1 MNSVSKTKLFKNI
14 YFFATL
20 LLSVIATGTIGF
32 MVIEGW
38 NFIDSLFMTMI
49 TISTVGF
56 REVHELSTAGKLFT
70 SFLIIS
76 SFGTFA
82 FAIKSITHFLAGGEY
97 RRYVNEKRRM
107 KEFEKLHHHV
117 IICGFGRVGRQVAED
132 LKAHGT
138 IFIIIENNDD
148 IIQEY
153 VEEGY
158 IFLKG
163 DSTLDE
169 NLLKAGIEKAK
180 ALICCLPKD
189 ADNLYVVLSARE
201 LKKNLFIVSRAS
213 NQSTVSKLKIAGAQ
227 NVIMPDAVGGSHMAS
242 LISNPD
248 VMEFLDIIRV
258 QGYNGANIESIAF
271 NELPDQFKNK
281 TIGQLEAKRLTGV
294 TIIGFKTPDGEY
306 VVNPDFE
313 IEVVPQSKL
322 FVLGNPSQI
331 EKLNHLF
338 GISH

>member
-1 MNSVSKTKLFKNI
+1 MFKSRLFRKI
-14 YFFATL
+14 YFFVGL
-20 LLSVIATGTIGF
+20 LVVVITIGTF
-32 MVIEGW
+32 GFILIEGW
-38 NFIDSLFMTMI
+38 GFVDSLYMTVI

-56 REVHELSTAGKLFT
+56 GEVHTLSLYGKLFT

-76 SFGTFA
+76 SFSTFA
-82 FAIKSITHFLAGGEY
+82 FAINSITKFLAGGEY
-97 RRYVNEKRRM
+97 RDYINEKKRKM
-107 KEFEKLHHHV
+107 EFEKLHNHV
-117 IICGFGRVGRQVAED
+117 IICGFGRVGTQVAED
-132 LKAHGT
+132 LKLHGT
-138 IFIIIENNDD
+138 EFIVIETN
-148 IIQEY
+148 E
-153 VEEGY
+153 ESCSMHESKEGY
-158 IFLKG
+158 LFLKG

-169 NLLKAGIEKAK
+169 NLIKAGILKAK

-189 ADNLYVVLSARE
+189 ADNLYIVLSARE
-201 LKKNLFIVSRAS
+201 LKKDLFIVSRAS
-213 NQSTVSKLKIAGAQ
+213 NQSTVGKLKIAGAQ
-227 NVIMPDAVGGSHMAS
+227 NVIMPDVIGGSHMAS

-258 QGYNGANIESIAF
+258 QGYNGANIESISF

-306 VVNPDFE
+306 LINPDFE

-322 FVLGNPSQI
+322 FVLGNPAQI
-331 EKLNHLF
+331 QKLNHLF

>member
-1 MNSVSKTKLFKNI
+1 MFKSKLFKNI
-14 YFFATL
+14 YFFVGL
-20 LLSVIATGTIGF
+20 LVGVITCGTIGF
-32 MVIEGW
+32 MVIENW
-38 NFIDSLFMTMI
+38 SFVDSLFMTII

-56 REVHELSTAGKLFT
+56 REVHPLSPIGMIFT
-70 SFLIIS
+70 SILIIL

-82 FAIKSITHFLAGGEY
+82 FALKSITNFLAGGEY
-97 RRYVNEKRRM
+97 KRYVKDKKILREMN
-107 KEFEKLHHHV
+107 KLQKHV
-117 IICGFGRVGRQVAED
+117 IICGFGRVGMQVAED

-138 IFIIIENNDD
+138 KFVVIENNEE
-148 IIQEY
+148 IITEY
-153 VEEGY
+153 EGQPGY
-158 IFLKG
+158 LFLKG

-169 NLLKAGIEKAK
+169 NLIRAQISTAK

-201 LKKNLFIVSRAS
+201 IKNNLFIVSRAS
-213 NQSTVSKLKIAGAQ
+213 NQSTVNKLKIAGAQ
-227 NVIMPDAVGGSHMAS
+227 NVIMPDAIGGSHMAS

-258 QGYNGANIESIAF
+258 QGYKGANIESISF

-306 VVNPDFE
+306 LINPDFE
-313 IEVVPQSKL
+313 IEVVAQSKL
-322 FVLGNPSQI
+322 FVLGSPEQI

-338 GISH
+338 GLSH

>member
-1 MNSVSKTKLFKNI
+1 MFKSRIFKSI
-14 YFFATL
+14 YFFVGL
-20 LLSVIATGTIGF
+20 LLAVIAMGTAGF
-32 MVIEGW
+32 MIIEGW
-38 NFIDSLFMTMI
+38 EFIDALYMTMI

-70 SFLIIS
+70 SFLIFS

-82 FAIKSITHFLAGGEY
+82 FAIKSITQFLAGGEY
-97 RRYVNEKRRM
+97 RRYINERRRM
-107 KEFEKLHHHV
+107 KEFEKLHQHI

-138 IFIIIENNDD
+138 KFIVIENNDET
-148 IIQEY
+148 IQNYIEDGY
-153 VEEGY
+153 V
-158 IFLKG
+158 FLKG
-163 DSTLDE
+163 DSTIDE

-201 LKKNLFIVSRAS
+201 LKKNLLIVSRAS
-213 NQSTVSKLKIAGAQ
+213 NQSTVNKLKIAGAQ

-294 TIIGFKTPDGEY
+294 TIIGFKTPNGEY
-306 VVNPDFE
+306 IVNPDFE

>member
-1 MNSVSKTKLFKNI
+1 MFKSKLFKNI
-14 YFFATL
+14 FFFIAL
-20 LLSVIATGTIGF
+20 LLFVITIGTIGYMF
-32 MVIEGW
+32 IEGW
-38 NFIDSLFMTMI
+38 GFIDSLFMTMI

-56 REVHELSTAGKLFT
+56 REVHPLSTNGMLFT

-82 FAIKSITHFLAGGEY
+82 FAIKSITNFLAGGEY
-97 RRYVNEKRRM
+97 RRYINERNTM
-107 KEFEKLHHHV
+107 KEFDKLNNHV
-117 IICGFGRVGRQVAED
+117 IICGFGRVGMQVAED

-138 IFIIIENNDD
+138 RFVVIESNEEIIKEYE
-148 IIQEY
+148 IQP
-153 VEEGY
+153 GY
-158 IFLKG
+158 LFHKG

-169 NLLKAGIEKAK
+169 NLIKARITSAK

-201 LKKNLFIVSRAS
+201 LKGNLFIVSRAS
-213 NQSTVSKLKIAGAQ
+213 NQSTVNKLKIAGAQ
-227 NVIMPDAVGGSHMAS
+227 NVIMPDAIGGSHMAS

-258 QGYNGANIESIAF
+258 QGYNGANIESISF

-294 TIIGFKTPDGEY
+294 TIIGFKTPSGEY
-306 VVNPDFE
+306 LINPDYE
-313 IEVVPQSKL
+313 IEVVAQSKL

-331 EKLNHLF
+331 EKLNNLF
-338 GISH
+338 GIEH

>member
-1 MNSVSKTKLFKNI
+1 MFKSRLFRKI
-14 YFFATL
+14 YFFVGL
-20 LLSVIATGTIGF
+20 LVSVIIIGTFGF
-32 MVIEGW
+32 ILIEGW
-38 NFIDSLFMTMI
+38 GVVDSLFMTVI

-56 REVHELSTAGKLFT
+56 GEVHTLSLYGKLFT

-76 SFGTFA
+76 SFSTFA
-82 FAIKSITHFLAGGEY
+82 FAIKSITNFLAGGEY
-97 RRYVNEKRRM
+97 RDYINEKKRKM
-107 KEFEKLHHHV
+107 EFEKLHNHV
-117 IICGFGRVGRQVAED
+117 IICGFGRVGTQVAED
-132 LKAHGT
+132 LKLHGT
-138 IFIIIENNDD
+138 EFVVIETN
-148 IIQEY
+148 
-153 VEEGY
+153 EESFSRHDSMAGY
-158 IFLKG
+158 LFLKG

-169 NLLKAGIEKAK
+169 NLIKAGILKAK

-189 ADNLYVVLSARE
+189 ADNLYIVLSARE

-213 NQSTVSKLKIAGAQ
+213 NQSTVGKLKIAGAQ
-227 NVIMPDAVGGSHMAS
+227 NVIMPDVIGGSHMAS

-258 QGYNGANIESIAF
+258 QGYNGANIESISF

-294 TIIGFKTPDGEY
+294 TIIGFKTPNGEY
-306 VVNPDFE
+306 LINPDFE

-322 FVLGNPSQI
+322 FVLGNPAQI

>member
-1 MNSVSKTKLFKNI
+1 MFKSRLFKNI
-14 YFFATL
+14 YFFVGL
-20 LLSVIATGTIGF
+20 LVLVIAIGTSGF
-32 MVIEGW
+32 MLIEGW
-38 NFIDSLFMTMI
+38 GLIDSLFMTMI

-56 REVHELSTAGKLFT
+56 REVHPLSHAGMLFT

-82 FAIKSITHFLAGGEY
+82 FAIKSITNFIAGGEY
-97 RRYVNEKRRM
+97 RFYINERKRM
-107 KEFEKLHHHV
+107 KEFEKLHQHV
-117 IICGFGRVGRQVAED
+117 IICGFGRVGIQVAED

-138 IFIIIENNDD
+138 RFVVIENNEE
-148 IIQEY
+148 IIQNY
-153 VEEGY
+153 EGY
-158 IFLKG
+158 EGFLFLKG

-169 NLLKAGIEKAK
+169 NLIKASISTAK

-189 ADNLYVVLSARE
+189 ADNLYIVLSARE
-201 LKKNLFIVSRAS
+201 LKSNLFIVSRAS
-213 NQSTVSKLKIAGAQ
+213 NQSTVNKLKIAGAQ
-227 NVIMPDAVGGSHMAS
+227 NVIMPDAIGGSHMAS

-258 QGYNGANIESIAF
+258 QGYNGANIESISF

-294 TIIGFKTPDGEY
+294 TIIGFKTPTGEY
-306 VVNPDFE
+306 LINPDYE
-313 IEVVPQSKL
+313 TEVVPQSKL

-331 EKLNHLF
+331 SKLNQLF

>member
-1 MNSVSKTKLFKNI
+1 MIKSRLFKNV
-14 YFFATL
+14 FFFVGL
-20 LLSVIATGTIGF
+20 LLFVIISGTLGF
-32 MVIEGW
+32 VFIEGW
-38 NFIDSLFMTMI
+38 GVVDSLFMTII
-49 TISTVGF
+49 TISTVGYG
-56 REVHELSTAGKLFT
+56 EVHELTVYGKLFT
-70 SFLIIS
+70 SLLIIS

-82 FAIKSITHFLAGGEY
+82 FAIKSITNFLAGGEY
-97 RRYVNEKRRM
+97 RNYINEKRKM
-107 KEFEKLHHHV
+107 KEFDKLHNHV
-117 IICGFGRVGRQVAED
+117 IICGFGRVGIQVAED

-138 IFIIIENNDD
+138 RFVVIESNEEIIKEHENLA
-148 IIQEY
+148 
-153 VEEGY
+153 GY
-158 IFLKG
+158 LFLKG

-169 NLLKAGIEKAK
+169 NLIKSGVLSAK

-201 LKKNLFIVSRAS
+201 LKKKLFIVSRAS
-213 NQSTVSKLKIAGAQ
+213 NQSTVGKLKIAGAQ
-227 NVIMPDAVGGSHMAS
+227 NVIMPDAIGGSHMAS

-258 QGYNGANIESIAF
+258 QGYNGANIESISF

-306 VVNPDFE
+306 LINPDYE
-313 IEVVPQSKL
+313 TEVVPQSKL

-331 EKLNHLF
+331 SKLNHLF

>member
-1 MNSVSKTKLFKNI
+1 MTKSKLFKNI
-14 YFFATL
+14 YFFVGLVLA
-20 LLSVIATGTIGF
+20 VITIGTSGF
-32 MVIEGW
+32 MLIEGW
-38 NFIDSLFMTMI
+38 NFIDSLFMTII

-56 REVHELSTAGKLFT
+56 REVHDLSISGKLFT

-82 FAIKSITHFLAGGEY
+82 FAIKSITNFLAGGEY
-97 RRYVNEKRRM
+97 RRYINERRRM
-107 KEFEKLHHHV
+107 KEFEKLQHHV

-138 IFIIIENNDD
+138 ESIIIENNDD

-153 VEEGY
+153 IEEGY

-163 DSTLDE
+163 DSTLDD
-169 NLLKAGIEKAK
+169 NLIKAGIEKAK

-201 LKKNLFIVSRAS
+201 LKKNLLIVSRAS

-248 VMEFLDIIRV
+248 VMEFLDIIKV

>member
-1 MNSVSKTKLFKNI
+1 MFKSKLFKNI
-14 YFFATL
+14 YFFVGL
-20 LLSVIATGTIGF
+20 LVGVITCGTVGF
-32 MVIEGW
+32 MLIENW
-38 NFIDSLFMTMI
+38 SFIDSLFMTII

-56 REVHELSTAGKLFT
+56 REVHPLSSTGMIFT
-70 SFLIIS
+70 SILIIL

-82 FAIKSITHFLAGGEY
+82 FALKSITNFLAGGEY
-97 RRYVNEKRRM
+97 RRYVKDKKIL
-107 KEFEKLHHHV
+107 KEMNKLQKHV
-117 IICGFGRVGRQVAED
+117 IICGFGRVGMQVAED

-138 IFIIIENNDD
+138 KFVVIENNEE
-148 IIQEY
+148 IISEFEVQP
-153 VEEGY
+153 GY
-158 IFLKG
+158 LFIKG
-163 DSTLDE
+163 DSTVDE
-169 NLLKAGIEKAK
+169 NLHRAQITTAK

-201 LKKNLFIVSRAS
+201 IKNNLFIVSRAS
-213 NQSTVSKLKIAGAQ
+213 NQSTVNKLKIAGAQ
-227 NVIMPDAVGGSHMAS
+227 NVIMPDAIGGSHMAS

-258 QGYNGANIESIAF
+258 QGYKGANIESISF

-306 VVNPDFE
+306 LINPDFE
-313 IEVVPQSKL
+313 IEVVAQSKL
-322 FVLGNPSQI
+322 FVLGSPEQI

-338 GISH
+338 GLSH

>member
-1 MNSVSKTKLFKNI
+1 MFKSKLFKNI
-14 YFFATL
+14 YFFVGL
-20 LLSVIATGTIGF
+20 LVGVITSGTIGF
-32 MVIEGW
+32 MFIEDW
-38 NFIDSLFMTMI
+38 SFVDSLFMTII

-56 REVHELSTAGKLFT
+56 REVHPLSSYGMIFT
-70 SFLIIS
+70 SVLIIL

-82 FAIKSITHFLAGGEY
+82 YALKSITNFLAGGEY
-97 RRYVNEKRRM
+97 KRYVKDKKIL
-107 KEFEKLHHHV
+107 KEMNRLQKHV
-117 IICGFGRVGRQVAED
+117 IICGFGRVGMQVAED

-138 IFIIIENNDD
+138 KFVVIENNEE
-148 IIQEY
+148 IISEY
-153 VEEGY
+153 EGQPGY
-158 IFLKG
+158 LFLKG

-169 NLLKAGIEKAK
+169 NLVRAQISTAK

-201 LKKNLFIVSRAS
+201 IKNNLFIVSRAS
-213 NQSTVSKLKIAGAQ
+213 NQSTVNKLKIAGAQ
-227 NVIMPDAVGGSHMAS
+227 NVIMPDAIGGSHMAS

-258 QGYNGANIESIAF
+258 QGYKGANIESISF

-306 VVNPDFE
+306 LINPDFE
-313 IEVVPQSKL
+313 IEVVAQSKL
-322 FVLGNPSQI
+322 FVLGSPEQI

-338 GISH
+338 GLSH

>member
-1 MNSVSKTKLFKNI
+1 MFKSKLFKNI
-14 YFFATL
+14 YFFVGL
-20 LLSVIATGTIGF
+20 LVGVITCGTIGF
-32 MVIEGW
+32 MFIEDW
-38 NFIDSLFMTMI
+38 SFVDSLFMTII

-56 REVHELSTAGKLFT
+56 REVHPLSPIGMVFT
-70 SFLIIS
+70 SILIIL

-82 FAIKSITHFLAGGEY
+82 FALKSITNFLAGGEY
-97 RRYVNEKRRM
+97 KRYVKDKKIL
-107 KEFEKLHHHV
+107 KEMNKLQKHV
-117 IICGFGRVGRQVAED
+117 IICGFGRVGMQVAED

-138 IFIIIENNDD
+138 KFVVIENNEE
-148 IIQEY
+148 IISEY
-153 VEEGY
+153 EGQPGY
-158 IFLKG
+158 LFLKG

-169 NLLKAGIEKAK
+169 NLIRAQISTAK

-201 LKKNLFIVSRAS
+201 IKNNLFIVSRAS
-213 NQSTVSKLKIAGAQ
+213 NQSTVNKLKIAGAQ
-227 NVIMPDAVGGSHMAS
+227 NVIMPDAIGGSHMAS

-258 QGYNGANIESIAF
+258 QGYKGANIESISF

-306 VVNPDFE
+306 LINPDLE
-313 IEVVPQSKL
+313 IEVVAQSKL
-322 FVLGNPSQI
+322 FVLGSPEQI
-331 EKLNHLF
+331 EKLNHIF
-338 GISH
+338 GLSH

>member
-1 MNSVSKTKLFKNI
+1 MIKSRLFKNV
-14 YFFATL
+14 FFFVGL
-20 LLSVIATGTIGF
+20 LLFVIISGTLGF
-32 MVIEGW
+32 IFIEGW
-38 NFIDSLFMTMI
+38 GVVDALFMTII
-49 TISTVGF
+49 TISTVGYG
-56 REVHELSTAGKLFT
+56 EVHQLSDYGKLFT
-70 SFLIIS
+70 SLLIIS

-82 FAIKSITHFLAGGEY
+82 YAIKSITNFLAGGEY
-97 RRYVNEKRRM
+97 RNYINEKRKM
-107 KEFEKLHHHV
+107 KEFDKLHNHV
-117 IICGFGRVGRQVAED
+117 IICGFGRVGIQVAED

-138 IFIIIENNDD
+138 KFVVIESNEEIIKDHEN
-148 IIQEY
+148 IS
-153 VEEGY
+153 GY
-158 IFLKG
+158 LFLKG

-169 NLLKAGIEKAK
+169 NLVKSGVLSAK

-189 ADNLYVVLSARE
+189 SDNLYVVLSARE

-227 NVIMPDAVGGSHMAS
+227 NVIMPDAIGGSHMAS

-258 QGYNGANIESIAF
+258 QGYNGANIESISF

-294 TIIGFKTPDGEY
+294 TIIG
-306 VVNPDFE
+306 
-313 IEVVPQSKL
+313 PQSKL
-322 FVLGNPSQI
+322 FVLGNPAQI
-331 EKLNHLF
+331 LKLNQLF

>member
-1 MNSVSKTKLFKNI
+1 MFKSRFFKSI
-14 YFFATL
+14 YFFVGL
-20 LLSVIATGTIGF
+20 LLAILVAGTAGF
-32 MVIEGW
+32 MLVEGW
-38 NFIDSLFMTMI
+38 GFIDSMFMTII
-49 TISTVGF
+49 TVSTVGF
-56 REVHELSTAGKLFT
+56 REVHPLSNGGMIFTAA
-70 SFLIIS
+70 LIIL

-82 FAIKSITHFLAGGEY
+82 FAIKSITNFLAGGEY
-97 RRYVNEKRRM
+97 RLYINEKKMM
-107 KEFEKLHHHV
+107 KEFDKLNKHV
-117 IICGFGRVGRQVAED
+117 IICGFGRVGMQVAED

-138 IFIIIENNDD
+138 RFVVIENN
-148 IIQEY
+148 
-153 VEEGY
+153 EEVIKEFEGFPGY
-158 IFLKG
+158 LFLKG

-169 NLLKAGIEKAK
+169 NLLKARIENAK

-201 LKKNLFIVSRAS
+201 IKNSLFIVSRAS
-213 NQSTVSKLKIAGAQ
+213 NQSTVNKLKIAGAQ
-227 NVIMPDAVGGSHMAS
+227 NVIMPDAIGGSHMAS

-258 QGYNGANIESIAF
+258 QGYNGANIESISF

-294 TIIGFKTPDGEY
+294 TIIGFKTPNGEY
-306 VVNPDFE
+306 LINPDYE

>member
-1 MNSVSKTKLFKNI
+1 MFKSRLFKNI
-14 YFFATL
+14 YFFVGL
-20 LLSVIATGTIGF
+20 LLTVIFVGTAGF
-32 MVIEGW
+32 MLIEGW
-38 NFIDSLFMTMI
+38 GFVDALFMTMI

-56 REVHELSTAGKLFT
+56 GEVQPLSSIGKLFT

-82 FAIKSITHFLAGGEY
+82 FAIKSITNFLAGGEY
-97 RRYVNEKRRM
+97 RRYVNEKRIM
-107 KEFEKLHHHV
+107 KQFEKLHHHV

-138 IFIIIENNDD
+138 SFLVIENNEET
-148 IIQEY
+148 ISEY
-153 VEEGY
+153 SEHEGY
-158 IFLKG
+158 LFLKG

-169 NLLKAGIEKAK
+169 NLLRANIGKAK

-213 NQSTVSKLKIAGAQ
+213 NQSTVNKLKIAGAQ

-258 QGYNGANIESIAF
+258 QGYKGANIESISF
-271 NELPDQFKNK
+271 NELPDQFKNM

-306 VVNPDFE
+306 IINPDYE

-322 FVLGNPSQI
+322 FVLGNPAQI
-331 EKLNHLF
+331 EKLNHIF

>member
-1 MNSVSKTKLFKNI
+1 MFKSKLFKNI
-14 YFFATL
+14 YFFVGL
-20 LLSVIATGTIGF
+20 LVGVITCGTIGF
-32 MVIEGW
+32 MLIEDW
-38 NFIDSLFMTMI
+38 SFVDSLFMTII

-56 REVHELSTAGKLFT
+56 REVHSLSSGGMIFT
-70 SFLIIS
+70 SILIIS

-82 FAIKSITHFLAGGEY
+82 FALKSITNFLAGGEY
-97 RRYVNEKRRM
+97 RRYVKDKKIM
-107 KEFEKLHHHV
+107 KEMNKLQKHV
-117 IICGFGRVGRQVAED
+117 IICGFGRVGMQVAED

-138 IFIIIENNDD
+138 KFVVIENNEE
-148 IIQEY
+148 IISEF
-153 VEEGY
+153 EGQPGY
-158 IFLKG
+158 LFLKG

-169 NLLKAGIEKAK
+169 NLIRAQISTAK

-201 LKKNLFIVSRAS
+201 IKNNLFIVSRAS
-213 NQSTVSKLKIAGAQ
+213 NQSTVNKLKIAGAQ
-227 NVIMPDAVGGSHMAS
+227 NVIMPDAIGGSHMAS

-258 QGYNGANIESIAF
+258 QGYKGANIESISF

-294 TIIGFKTPDGEY
+294 TIIGFKTPNGDY
-306 VVNPDFE
+306 LINPDFE
-313 IEVVPQSKL
+313 IEVVAQSKL
-322 FVLGNPSQI
+322 FVLGSPEQI

-338 GISH
+338 GLSH

>member
-1 MNSVSKTKLFKNI
+1 MFKSRLFKNI
-14 YFFATL
+14 YFFVGL
-20 LLSVIATGTIGF
+20 LFLVIASGTVGY

-38 NFIDSLFMTMI
+38 GLIDSLFMTMI

-56 REVHELSTAGKLFT
+56 REVHPLSHAGMLFT
-70 SFLIIS
+70 SLLIVS

-82 FAIKSITHFLAGGEY
+82 FAINSITKFIAGGEY
-97 RRYVNEKRRM
+97 RRYINEKKRM
-107 KEFEKLHHHV
+107 REFEKLHQHV
-117 IICGFGRVGRQVAED
+117 IICGFGRVGLQVAED

-138 IFIIIENNDD
+138 RFIVIENNEE
-148 IIQEY
+148 IIQNY
-153 VEEGY
+153 EGKEGFL
-158 IFLKG
+158 FLKG

-169 NLLKAGIEKAK
+169 NLVKANIAEAK

-189 ADNLYVVLSARE
+189 ADNLYIVLSARE
-201 LKKNLFIVSRAS
+201 LKNSLLIVSRAS
-213 NQSTVSKLKIAGAQ
+213 NQSTVNKLKIAGAH
-227 NVIMPDAVGGSHMAS
+227 NVIMPDAIGGSHMAS

-258 QGYNGANIESIAF
+258 QGYNGANIESISF

-294 TIIGFKTPDGEY
+294 TIIGFKTPDGKY
-306 VVNPDFE
+306 LINPDYE
-313 IEVVPQSKL
+313 TEVVPQSKL
-322 FVLGNPSQI
+322 FVLGHADQI
-331 EKLNHLF
+331 VKLNQLF

>member
-1 MNSVSKTKLFKNI
+1 MFKSRLFKNI
-14 YFFATL
+14 YFFVGL
-20 LLSVIATGTIGF
+20 LLTVIFVGTAGF
-32 MVIEGW
+32 MLIEGW
-38 NFIDSLFMTMI
+38 GFVDALFMTMI

-56 REVHELSTAGKLFT
+56 GEVQPLSSIGKLFT

-82 FAIKSITHFLAGGEY
+82 FAIKSITNFLAGGEY
-97 RRYVNEKRRM
+97 RRYVNEKRIM
-107 KEFEKLHHHV
+107 KQFEKLHHHV

-138 IFIIIENNDD
+138 SFLVIENNEET
-148 IIQEY
+148 ISEY
-153 VEEGY
+153 NEYEGY
-158 IFLKG
+158 LFLKG

-169 NLLKAGIEKAK
+169 NLLRANIGKAK

-213 NQSTVSKLKIAGAQ
+213 NQSTVNKLKIAGAQ

-258 QGYNGANIESIAF
+258 QGYKGANIESISF
-271 NELPDQFKNK
+271 NELPDQFKNM

-306 VVNPDFE
+306 IINPDYE

-322 FVLGNPSQI
+322 FVLGNPAQI
-331 EKLNHLF
+331 EKLNHIF

>member
-1 MNSVSKTKLFKNI
+1 MFKSRLFKNV
-14 YFFATL
+14 FFFVGL
-20 LLSVIATGTIGF
+20 LLFVIISGTFGF
-32 MVIEGW
+32 VFIEGW
-38 NFIDSLFMTMI
+38 GIIDSLFMTII
-49 TISTVGF
+49 TISTVGYG
-56 REVHELSTAGKLFT
+56 EVHNLSLYGKLFT
-70 SFLIIS
+70 SLLIIS

-82 FAIKSITHFLAGGEY
+82 FAIKSITNFLAGGEY
-97 RRYVNEKRRM
+97 RNYINEKRKM
-107 KEFEKLHHHV
+107 KEFEKLHKHV
-117 IICGFGRVGRQVAED
+117 IICGFGRVGIQVAED

-138 IFIIIENNDD
+138 RFVVIENNEE
-148 IIQEY
+148 IIESY
-153 VEEGY
+153 ENIDGY
-158 IFLKG
+158 LFLKG

-169 NLLKAGIEKAK
+169 NLIKAGLSSAK

-227 NVIMPDAVGGSHMAS
+227 NVIMPDAIGGSHMAS

-258 QGYNGANIESIAF
+258 QGYNGANIESVSF

-281 TIGQLEAKRLTGV
+281 TIGQLEAKRVTGV

-306 VVNPDFE
+306 LINPDYE
-313 IEVVPQSKL
+313 TEVVPQSKL

-331 EKLNHLF
+331 AKLNHLF

>member
-1 MNSVSKTKLFKNI
+1 MFKSKLFKNI
-14 YFFATL
+14 YFFVGL
-20 LLSVIATGTIGF
+20 LVGVITCGTIGF
-32 MVIEGW
+32 MLIENW
-38 NFIDSLFMTMI
+38 SFIDSLFMTII

-56 REVHELSTAGKLFT
+56 REVHPLSSTGMIFT
-70 SFLIIS
+70 SILIIL

-82 FAIKSITHFLAGGEY
+82 FALKSITNFLAGGEY
-97 RRYVNEKRRM
+97 RRYVKDKKIL
-107 KEFEKLHHHV
+107 KEMNKIQKHV
-117 IICGFGRVGRQVAED
+117 IICGFGRVGMQVAED

-138 IFIIIENNDD
+138 KFVVIENNEE
-148 IIQEY
+148 IISEF
-153 VEEGY
+153 EGQQGY
-158 IFLKG
+158 LFIKG

-169 NLLKAGIEKAK
+169 NLLRAQISTAK

-201 LKKNLFIVSRAS
+201 IKNNLFIVSRAS
-213 NQSTVSKLKIAGAQ
+213 NQSTVNKLKIAGAQ
-227 NVIMPDAVGGSHMAS
+227 NVIMPDAIGGSHMAS

-258 QGYNGANIESIAF
+258 QGYKGANIESISF

-294 TIIGFKTPDGEY
+294 TIIGFKTPGGEY
-306 VVNPDFE
+306 LINPDFE
-313 IEVVPQSKL
+313 IEVVAQSKL
-322 FVLGNPSQI
+322 FVLGSPEQI

-338 GISH
+338 GLSH

>member
-1 MNSVSKTKLFKNI
+1 MFKSKLFKNI
-14 YFFATL
+14 YFFVGL
-20 LLSVIATGTIGF
+20 LVGVITCGTIGF
-32 MVIEGW
+32 MFIEDW
-38 NFIDSLFMTMI
+38 SFVDSLFMTII

-56 REVHELSTAGKLFT
+56 REVHPLSPIGMVFT
-70 SFLIIS
+70 SILIIL

-82 FAIKSITHFLAGGEY
+82 FALKSITNFLAGGEY
-97 RRYVNEKRRM
+97 KRYVKNKKIL
-107 KEFEKLHHHV
+107 KEMNKLQKHV
-117 IICGFGRVGRQVAED
+117 IICGFGRVGMQVAED

-138 IFIIIENNDD
+138 KFVVIENNEE
-148 IIQEY
+148 IISEY
-153 VEEGY
+153 EGQPGY
-158 IFLKG
+158 LFLKG

-169 NLLKAGIEKAK
+169 NLIRAQISTAK

-201 LKKNLFIVSRAS
+201 IKNNLFIVSRAS
-213 NQSTVSKLKIAGAQ
+213 NQSTVNKLKIAGAQ
-227 NVIMPDAVGGSHMAS
+227 NVIMPDAIGGSHMAS

-258 QGYNGANIESIAF
+258 QGYKGANIESISF

-306 VVNPDFE
+306 LINPDFE
-313 IEVVPQSKL
+313 IEVVAQSKL
-322 FVLGNPSQI
+322 FVLGSPEQI

-338 GISH
+338 GLSH

>member
-1 MNSVSKTKLFKNI
+1 MFKSKLFKNI
-14 YFFATL
+14 YFFVGL
-20 LLSVIATGTIGF
+20 LFGVITCGTIGF
-32 MVIEGW
+32 MLIENW
-38 NFIDSLFMTMI
+38 SFIDSLFMTII

-56 REVHELSTAGKLFT
+56 REVHPLSTFGMLFT

-82 FAIKSITHFLAGGEY
+82 FAIKSITNFLAGGEY
-97 RRYVNEKRRM
+97 RRYINERNTM
-107 KEFEKLHHHV
+107 KEFDKLNNHV
-117 IICGFGRVGRQVAED
+117 IICGFGRVGMQVAED

-138 IFIIIENNDD
+138 KFVVIENNEE
-148 IIQEY
+148 IITEF
-153 VEEGY
+153 EGQPGY
-158 IFLKG
+158 LFLKG

-169 NLLKAGIEKAK
+169 NLLRAQITSAK

-201 LKKNLFIVSRAS
+201 IKKKLFIVSRAS
-213 NQSTVSKLKIAGAQ
+213 NQSTVNKLKIAGAQ

-258 QGYNGANIESIAF
+258 QGYRGANIESISF

-306 VVNPDFE
+306 LINPDYE
-313 IEVVPQSKL
+313 IEVVAQSKL
-322 FVLGNPSQI
+322 FVLGSPEQI

-338 GISH
+338 GLSH

>member
-1 MNSVSKTKLFKNI
+1 MFKSRLFKNI
-14 YFFATL
+14 YFFVGL
-20 LLSVIATGTIGF
+20 VLIVISIGTIGF
-32 MVIEGW
+32 MLIENW
-38 NFIDSLFMTMI
+38 SFVDALFMTII

-56 REVHELSTAGKLFT
+56 REVHPLSTGGMLFT

-82 FAIKSITHFLAGGEY
+82 FAIKSITNFLAGGEY
-97 RRYVNEKRRM
+97 RLYINEKRRM
-107 KEFEKLHHHV
+107 KEFEKLHKHV
-117 IICGFGRVGRQVAED
+117 IICGFGRVGMQVAED
-132 LKAHGT
+132 LRAHGT
-138 IFIIIENNDD
+138 RFVVIENNEDN
-148 IIQEY
+148 IQEY
-153 VEEGY
+153 EGKSGY
-158 IFLKG
+158 LFLKG
-163 DSTLDE
+163 DATLDE
-169 NLLKAGIEKAK
+169 NLKKAQIYNAK

-189 ADNLYVVLSARE
+189 SDNLYVVLSGRE
-201 LKKNLFIVSRAS
+201 LKSDLFIVSRAS
-213 NQSTVSKLKIAGAQ
+213 NQSTVNKLKIAGAQ
-227 NVIMPDAVGGSHMAS
+227 NVIMPGAIGGSHMAS

-306 VVNPDFE
+306 LINPDYE
-313 IEVVPQSKL
+313 IEVVAKSKL
-322 FVLGNPSQI
+322 FVLGNPAQI

>member
-1 MNSVSKTKLFKNI
+1 MFKSRLFNSI
-14 YFFATL
+14 YFFVGL
-20 LLSVIATGTIGF
+20 VLVVITTGTVGF

-38 NFIDSLFMTMI
+38 NFVDSFFMTII

-56 REVHELSTAGKLFT
+56 REVHTLSTSGMIFT
-70 SFLIIS
+70 SFLIIF

-82 FAIKSITHFLAGGEY
+82 YAIKSITNFLAGGEY
-97 RRYVNEKRRM
+97 RRYIKERKTM
-107 KEFEKLHHHV
+107 KEFEKLNQHV
-117 IICGFGRVGRQVAED
+117 IVCGFGRVGMQVAED

-138 IFIIIENNDD
+138 RFVVIESNED
-148 IIQEY
+148 IIKTFEGQ
-153 VEEGY
+153 EGY
-158 IFLKG
+158 LFLKG

-169 NLLKAGIEKAK
+169 NLIKACISDAK
-180 ALICCLPKD
+180 ALICCMPKD
-189 ADNLYVVLSARE
+189 SDNLYVVLSARE
-201 LKKNLFIVSRAS
+201 LKSNLFIVSRAS
-213 NQSTVSKLKIAGAQ
+213 NQSTVNKLKIAGAQ
-227 NVIMPDAVGGSHMAS
+227 NVIMPDAIGGSHMAS

-248 VMEFLDIIRV
+248 VMEFLHIIRV
-258 QGYNGANIESIAF
+258 QGYNGANIESISF

-294 TIIGFKTPDGEY
+294 TIIGFKTPGGEY
-306 VVNPDFE
+306 LINPDYE

-331 EKLNHLF
+331 QKLNHLF

>member
-1 MNSVSKTKLFKNI
+1 MSKFKFFKKI
-14 YFFATL
+14 YFFVAL
-20 LLSVIATGTIGF
+20 LLTVITTGTLGY
-32 MVIEGW
+32 MVIEKW
-38 NFIDSLFMTMI
+38 NFIDSFFMTVI

-56 REVHELSTAGKLFT
+56 REVHDLSTDGKLFT
-70 SFLIIS
+70 SFLIIF

-82 FAIKSITHFLAGGEY
+82 FAIKSITNFIVGGEY
-97 RRYVNEKRRM
+97 RLYFIDKKIMR
-107 KEFEKLHHHV
+107 EFEKLQQHV
-117 IICGFGRVGRQVAED
+117 IICGFGRVGIQVAED
-132 LKAHGT
+132 LEMHGT
-138 IFIIIENNDD
+138 QFVIIENNEEV
-148 IIQEY
+148 IKKHQEQN
-153 VEEGY
+153 GY
-158 IFLKG
+158 LFLKG

-169 NLLKAGIEKAK
+169 NLVKAGLIRAK

-189 ADNLYVVLSARE
+189 AENLYIVLSARE
-201 LKKNLFIVSRAS
+201 QKHNLLIVSRAS

-227 NVIMPDAVGGSHMAS
+227 NVILPDAVGGSHMAS

-258 QGYNGANIESIAF
+258 QGRKGTNIESIAF

-294 TIIGFKTPDGEY
+294 TIIGFKTPNGDY
-306 VVNPDFE
+306 IVNPDYE

-322 FVLGNPSQI
+322 FVLGNPVQI
-331 EKLNHLF
+331 EKLNQLF